1 MKKYYYAGRE
11 RIGMRTG
18 STVNYILGDH
28 LTLAGCCAS
37 STSVTTSS
45 TGVYQSETLY
55 KPWGEMRYNSGSLPT
70 KYTYTGQYSNVAD
83 FGLMNYNA
91 RWYDPALG
99 RFAQADTLIPQPS
112 DPQAWDRYA
121 YVENNPLRYTDPS
134 GHFTEEAIRQYLLKY
149 YGDEELALRTLQL
162 WKQDRAWW
170 EMLSLAEGGDHLLGY
185 QWFISGNPS
194 RPTGGDSKQFNA
206 VFAGEGQ
213 GDLAGLEGLDCVAV
227 QSGTVVEMGQRWNVE
242 WQGIYRQRE
251 QEAPAFETKE
261 GVDWYTVVRK
271 PGWAQRSKD
280 LLSSVGIAIETLML
294 MRIGGSPVTSLGLS
308 VAQEYFL
315 SHNNTSIGTLAVDAL
330 DWEENDIQVH
340 IGGVCGVHLNFQ
352 EIDGQYHL
360 ER

>member
-1 MKKYYYAGRE
+1 MNRPRK
-11 RIGMRTG
+11 MT
-18 STVNYILGDH
+18 NFCLPPGDVP
-28 LTLAGCCAS
+28 G
-37 STSVTTSS
+37 
-45 TGVYQSETLY
+45 
-55 KPWGEMRYNSGSLPT
+55 
-70 KYTYTGQYSNVAD
+70 
-83 FGLMNYNA
+83 
-91 RWYDPALG
+91 
-99 RFAQADTLIPQPS
+99 
-112 DPQAWDRYA
+112 WDRYA

-227 QSGTVVEMGQRWNVE
+227 QSGTVVEMGQRWNME